1 MVLLVSSDERGIMAD
16 IFSDEWLKNS
26 IATKRKSLALTSS
39 LEQLYVLILV
49 EGQSLKDKLEQE
61 INELGLNPVFCID
74 NIEAKRLLNKFGSK
88 VIMVVSSFDLSDPV
102 GRAFRELIL
111 ENTNDTPFAILTDLN
126 AFEIDNSNNIT
137 EAGYDLTPHVYMA
150 KNLPQEIW
158 YSFLRFDVLTR
169 ISLLGEE
176 VKLRGAFM
184 QNSEN
189 IIQNTEELV
198 LSLDDNP
205 EAETLD
211 TIFGNIHT
219 LKGGSSFLQPKN
231 LERFMHKFEDLINK
245 LRSGDLVMTSE
256 VITAMLKVL
265 DKSKELIEDL
275 GAHFH
280 HEYEEGELAAYFS
293 AFTPTSVLSEEKSSH
308 DNISIRM
315 NLPPESKAEMV
326 VSESI
331 PTNASEAW
339 TSLETSVSPTSV
351 VSEVTSDADKKNQ
364 IVEVTV
370 ESIPAASLST
380 ITIPMSIDLDIPM
393 DFNPSITL
401 EELVSTI
408 DDPSL
413 DIDKC
418 ISSEAMLEEPPQI
431 SLEESFDFKQG
442 NNSTQESVIL
452 PKQIE
457 FTPDI
462 ITEAELELIPEVSAT
477 GQINA
482 NIGESIAEAGE
493 IIASNAEAEESV
505 NFPLNEK
512 SVVRAVP
519 VDPVVTTTSSL
530 ASTSNVVINTPLLS
544 STNISPMTAASSA
557 PFKKDNASEPSSK
570 GNSSPPPSNNKK
582 KDDKSLKVPIS
593 LLDTLMHISGELTV
607 VRNMINKIDRS
618 LKVRYN
624 GDRELERMSSLLEEL
639 HKLNGSLQTHILDLR
654 KVPVKEIV
662 APLNRVVRDLSK
674 HLDKIVTL
682 KVQGAEL
689 RIDTAIAEI
698 LNNTLIH
705 IVRNSIDHGLEST
718 QERMSNGKPQG
729 GNLYLDAFEEN
740 DNVYV
745 RIKDDGRGLQTEK
758 IRNRAI
764 ERGLMT
770 EEQARALKEEDVW
783 PLIFAPG
790 FSTADKVTDISG
802 RGIGMS
808 AVKEAVEA
816 IDGEVEISSVIGEG
830 SCITLSMPLPKSVL
844 ITRCLFILISG
855 MQLGIPN
862 ENVYRIVHLDGETDT
877 AQLSQVED
885 TYVLSLEDELIP
897 VVQLDQILGTSK
909 VESLDSKVKT
919 IVVFRSSKGAALG
932 VFVNDVL
939 EFEDA
944 VVKPF
949 TDHLKA
955 FDIFFGTTFLGDGS
969 IGLIFRVDGLIET
982 YRAKQFYRFNINFKA
997 RENFFQETAG

>member
-1 MVLLVSSDERGIMAD
+1 MPDV
-16 IFSDEWLKNS
+16 FSEEWLKS
-26 IATKRKSLALTSS
+26 SVASKRKSLALTSS

-49 EGQSLKDKLEQE
+49 EGQSLKEKLEHE
-61 INELGLNPVFCID
+61 VNELGLNPAFCID
-74 NIEAKRLLNKFGSK
+74 NNEAERLLNKYGSK
-88 VIMVVSSFDLSDPV
+88 VIMVVSNFDLSDPV
-102 GRAFRELIL
+102 GRAFRQLVL

-126 AFEIDNSNNIT
+126 AFEIDNSNNVT
-137 EAGYDLTPHVYMA
+137 EEGYDLTPHVYMA
-150 KNLPQEIW
+150 KNLPHDIW

-189 IIQNTEELV
+189 IIQNIEELV

-205 EAETLD
+205 DTETLD

-245 LRSGDLVMTSE
+245 LRLGELMMTSE

-280 HEYEEGELAAYFS
+280 HEYEEGELASYFS
-293 AFTPTSVLSEEKSSH
+293 AFTQMNPLSEDKLSNENNLTKIEADVPSEETQSDVLISS
-308 DNISIRM
+308 IQEQVS
-315 NLPPESKAEMV
+315 LPDKA
-326 VSESI
+326 
-331 PTNASEAW
+331 P
-339 TSLETSVSPTSV
+339 SVSSV
-351 VSEVTSDADKKNQ
+351 PELLTVASD
-364 IVEVTV
+364 
-370 ESIPAASLST
+370 SSST
-380 ITIPMSIDLDIPM
+380 
-393 DFNPSITL
+393 
-401 EELVSTI
+401 
-408 DDPSL
+408 
-413 DIDKC
+413 
-418 ISSEAMLEEPPQI
+418 
-431 SLEESFDFKQG
+431 
-442 NNSTQESVIL
+442 
-452 PKQIE
+452 
-457 FTPDI
+457 
-462 ITEAELELIPEVSAT
+462 LI
-477 GQINA
+477 
-482 NIGESIAEAGE
+482 
-493 IIASNAEAEESV
+493 
-505 NFPLNEK
+505 
-512 SVVRAVP
+512 
-519 VDPVVTTTSSL
+519 
-530 ASTSNVVINTPLLS
+530 ASTSDSLLISKPEPEPEAVLVVESDLLS
-544 STNISPMTAASSA
+544 TSEIVPNAASVSEMESPQNTKDLISELKSEESIGSSSSQVAVEFIPEDKSEEILIPPSQKIWDELPVATEEVKAVEPAPITAVSNTRLGSPSNAVLNTITTPSSA
-557 PFKKDNASEPSSK
+557 SSFSSSSSSSFSPSVATAVVAAPLSSDKKANSGDHNSK
-570 GNSSPPPSNNKK
+570 GNPPPNNKK
-582 KDDKSLKVPIS
+582 KDDKNLKVPIS

-674 HLDKIVTL
+674 QLDKVVTL
-682 KVQGAEL
+682 KVQGSEL

-718 QERMSNGKPQG
+718 HERLNNGKPQG
-729 GNLYLDAFEEN
+729 GSLCIDAYEEN

-745 RIKDDGRGLQTEK
+745 RIRDDGRGLQTER
-758 IRNRAI
+758 IRSRAI
-764 ERGLMT
+764 DRGLLT
-770 EEQARALKEEDVW
+770 EEQATALKEEDVW

-790 FSTADKVTDISG
+790 FSTAEKVTDISG

-816 IDGEVEISSVIGEG
+816 IDGEVEISSVLGQG
-830 SCITLSMPLPKSVL
+830 STITLSMPLPKSVL

-877 AQLSQVED
+877 AQLSQIED
-885 TYVLSLEDELIP
+885 TYVLSLEEELIP
-897 VVQLDQILGTSK
+897 VVQLDQVLGTSK
-909 VESLDSKVKT
+909 VESADSKVKT
-919 IVVFRSSKGAALG
+919 IVVLRSSKGAAIG
-932 VFVNDVL
+932 VIVNDVL

-969 IGLIFRVDGLIET
+969 IGLIFRVDGLVEV

-997 RENFFQETAG
+997 RENFFQEVAG